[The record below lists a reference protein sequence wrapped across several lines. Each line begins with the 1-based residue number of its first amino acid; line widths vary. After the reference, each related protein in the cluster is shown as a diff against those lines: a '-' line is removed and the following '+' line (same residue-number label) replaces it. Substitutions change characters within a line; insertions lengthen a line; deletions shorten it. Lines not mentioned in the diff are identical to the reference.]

1 MIFNC
6 TSKSIRPKKN
16 DLEDNRIGRLN
27 SMGLIY
33 LKEYFLPKEKKN
45 RRTGSSLSHTKMKL
59 KIIKLILLVY
69 VVRIR

>member
-33 LKEYFLPKEKKN
+33 LKEYFLPKEKK
-45 RRTGSSLSHTKMKL
+45 
-59 KIIKLILLVY
+59 IIEELALLYLIQK
-69 VVRIR
+69 